1 MIKLRDWDRLYVC
14 NFDWVL
20 RRMEP
25 DSLEFYKDSEQDW
38 VEAIKAFN
46 RVQLELFDK
55 YTVTYKHGDSFK
67 KKCVKGLELTAEQ
80 LFELFHKHMN
90 LYDNHTVRYFI
101 FKWWIDLRHYVKGA
115 EPILYSS
122 GELYKSATKE
132 EIELASKEFAKYE
145 YDYCGEPY
153 KSEHTFNAGEVLE
166 YRGVRFPI
174 DDQWG
179 DAWFKKKNGE
189 ITHFRLDW
197 DWWIPID
204 ECLDLDN
211 I

>member
-38 VEAIKAFN
+38 VEAIRAFN
-46 RVQLELFDK
+46 KVQLELFDN
-55 YTVTYKHGDSFK
+55 YAVTYKYGDSLK

-80 LFELFHKHMN
+80 LFELFHKHLN

-101 FKWWIDLRHYVKGA
+101 FKWWIDLRHYVKDA
-115 EPILYSS
+115 EPILDRAC
-122 GELYKSATKE
+122 ELYKEATKE
-132 EIELASKEFAKYE
+132 EIELANKEFAHYE
-145 YDYCGEPY
+145 HDYCGKIQE
-153 KSEHTFNAGEVLE
+153 SIHTFDKGIVLE
-166 YRGVRFPI
+166 YRGIRFPI

-189 ITHFRLDW
+189 IVRFDLIW
-197 DWWIPID
+197 D
-204 ECLDLDN
+204 
-211 I
+211 

>member
-1 MIKLRDWDRLYVC
+1 MIKLRDWDRLYVR

-46 RVQLELFDK
+46 KVKLELFDK

-101 FKWWIDLRHYVKGA
+101 FKWWIDLRHYVKDA

-122 GELYKSATKE
+122 GELYKNATKE

-145 YDYCGEPY
+145 YDYCGEIY

-166 YRGVRFPI
+166 YRGIRFPI

>member
-20 RRMEP
+20 RRMQP
-25 DSLEFYKDSEQDW
+25 DSLEFYKDTERDW

-101 FKWWIDLRHYVKGA
+101 FKWWIDLRHYVKDA

-122 GELYKSATKE
+122 GELYKNATKE

-145 YDYCGEPY
+145 YDYCGEIY

-166 YRGVRFPI
+166 YRGIRFPI